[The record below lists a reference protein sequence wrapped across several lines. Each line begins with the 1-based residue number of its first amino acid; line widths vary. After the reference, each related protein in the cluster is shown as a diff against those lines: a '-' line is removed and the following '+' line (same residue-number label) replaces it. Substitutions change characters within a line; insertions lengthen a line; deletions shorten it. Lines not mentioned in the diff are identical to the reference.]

1 MHRVEPAS
9 SSEPSEGA
17 TYYRYDDHGR
27 VVIVDSLARVPAAAR
42 HTARPIALPAPPAP
56 AGALQQIMD
65 APARLH
71 WPSFAAGVGCSVIA
85 LLLALSFRRSMG
97 RLMRYAL
104 VAAALAV
111 GSAAYFGWVR
121 RTTGQDAALF
131 ASPKAMIEDARSA
144 VEKMNERTRE
154 QQKVLEELQ
163 KER

>member
-1 MHRVEPAS
+1 MHRLDPAS
-9 SSEPSEGA
+9 PPEPGEGA

-42 HTARPIALPAPPAP
+42 HTAKPIALPSPVTSGGAFQQILEAP
-56 AGALQQIMD
+56 AQ
-65 APARLH
+65 LH
-71 WPSFAAGVGCSVIA
+71 WPSFAAGVGCSLILA
-85 LLLALSFRRSMG
+85 LLALSLRQGTR

-104 VAAALAV
+104 VAGAVAV
-111 GSAAYFGWVR
+111 GGAAYLGWVR

>member
-9 SSEPSEGA
+9 PPETSEGA

-42 HTARPIALPAPPAP
+42 HSARPIALPPPPAP
-56 AGALQQIMD
+56 AGALQQILE
-65 APARLH
+65 APAGLH

-85 LLLALSFRRSMG
+85 LLLALSFQRGMR

-104 VAAALAV
+104 FAGAVAV
-111 GSAAYFGWVR
+111 GAAAYFGWVR
-121 RTTGQDAALF
+121 RSSGEDAALF

-144 VEKMNERTRE
+144 VEKMNQRTRE